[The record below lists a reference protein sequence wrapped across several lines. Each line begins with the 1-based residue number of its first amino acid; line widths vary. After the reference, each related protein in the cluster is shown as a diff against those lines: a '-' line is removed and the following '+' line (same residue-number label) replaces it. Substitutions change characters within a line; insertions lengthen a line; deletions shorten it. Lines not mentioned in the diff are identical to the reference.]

1 MHLPV
6 TALKRRS
13 STPRSASKQHV
24 PLSTVDPDRTE
35 ALRSTW
41 RVTDFAG
48 KSPTKPITFDSAL

>member
-13 STPRSASKQHV
+13 STPRSVGKQHV
-24 PLSTVDPDRTE
+24 PLSAAGPGHAE
-35 ALRSTW
+35 ALRSAW

-48 KSPTKPITFDSAL
+48 ESPTKPITFDSAL